1 VPILLAESVLD
12 LQRQDL
18 AHRSPI
24 HRPERE
30 HARTP
35 GVHLSGVLVKVAESI
50 GVLKPGEPIEED
62 LPLRVVAGHMWEE
75 FAVSLYPGIVWQPGE
90 TCVDGVWMTP
100 DGLEADCYLYQ
111 MIGGA
116 YTNPNPI
123 IRADALHEF
132 KCTWKKVRSGPDL
145 LAEWYWMA
153 QGKGYCK
160 GYGVR
165 HVKWHVFY
173 VNGDYHNSGPI
184 YKTYTVE
191 FSEKEIEQSWRM
203 VLNHKHLAVPE

>member
-1 VPILLAESVLD
+1 MPILLSESVLD

-18 AHRSPI
+18 AHRVPI
-24 HRPERE
+24 RRPERE
-30 HARTP
+30 HARTT

-50 GVLKPGEPIEED
+50 GVLKPGDPIEED

-75 FAVSLYPGIVWQPGE
+75 FAVSLYPSIVWQPGE
-90 TCVDGVWMTP
+90 TCVDDVWMTP
-100 DGLEADCYLYQ
+100 DGIEADFLP
-111 MIGGA
+111 GV
-116 YTNPNPI
+116 
-123 IRADALHEF
+123 DALHEF

-145 LAEWYWMA
+145 LTEWYWMA

-173 VNGDYHNSGPI
+173 VNGDYRNSGPI